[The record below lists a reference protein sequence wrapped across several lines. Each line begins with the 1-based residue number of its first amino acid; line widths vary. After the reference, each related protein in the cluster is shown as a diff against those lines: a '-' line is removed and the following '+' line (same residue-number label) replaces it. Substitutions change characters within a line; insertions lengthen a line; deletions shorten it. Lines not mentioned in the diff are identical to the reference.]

1 MVDFSA
7 LAARMDAA
15 IIVHLSDAA
24 ILDGEPV
31 RGMFT
36 APWMQPRMGSMH
48 TGIVEPTLVVRD
60 TVAAEAT
67 EGSIVEAPEGSV
79 IAPSGCSF
87 DVVRVEPDGS
97 GMTALVL
104 REVQI

>member
-15 IIVHLSDAA
+15 IVSHLSDPA

-31 RGMFT
+31 RGMFA
-36 APWMQPRMGSMH
+36 APWRQPSMGSMR
-48 TGIVEPTLVVRD
+48 TGLVEPTLTLRD
-60 TVAAEAT
+60 VDAAEAAT
-67 EGSIVEAPEGSV
+67 DSV
-79 IAPSGCSF
+79 VQVAGKTF
-87 DVVRVEPDGS
+87 DVVGVEPDGS

-104 REVQI
+104 REALP